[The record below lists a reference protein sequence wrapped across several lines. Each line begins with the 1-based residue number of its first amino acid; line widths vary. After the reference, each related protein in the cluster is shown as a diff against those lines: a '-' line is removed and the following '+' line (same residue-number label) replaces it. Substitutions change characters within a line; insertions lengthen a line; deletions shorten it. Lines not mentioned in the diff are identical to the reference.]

1 MSTHLTP
8 GQRALLVAELEQR
21 QRKLS
26 EQLAEHLHGK
36 TRAERAHEVMQQD
49 GDDAPQRAPERAVA
63 NALTDFERAELESA
77 SDALARLQRGD
88 YGRCV
93 DCDAEIP
100 FDRLKVEPWTRRCI
114 DCATRRETR
123 RSR

>member
-1 MSTHLTP
+1 MSTHLTT
-8 GQRALLVAELEQR
+8 GQRAMLVAELEQR
-21 QRKLS
+21 QRKLG

-49 GDDAPQRAPERAVA
+49 SDDAPQRAPERAVA

-77 SDALARLQRGD
+77 TDALARLARGD
-88 YGRCV
+88 YGQCI
-93 DCDAEIP
+93 DCDAAIP

-114 DCATRRETR
+114 ECATRHER
-123 RSR
+123 RQVN